1 MRRPGLLCL
10 MQGFLDNG
18 RESER
23 HGKHTYSL
31 AESGLDLSA
40 ERERFAAYQS
50 SYQIPSE
57 VLANDN

>member
-1 MRRPGLLCL
+1 M